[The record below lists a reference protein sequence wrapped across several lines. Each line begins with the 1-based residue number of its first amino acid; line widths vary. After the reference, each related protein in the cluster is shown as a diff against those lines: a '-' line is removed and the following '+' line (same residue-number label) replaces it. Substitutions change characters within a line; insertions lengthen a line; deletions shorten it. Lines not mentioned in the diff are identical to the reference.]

1 MMLTSAALD
10 RRSTAGTGDVDRFVG
25 VRARQIRQ
33 VPQSRGGEVRE
44 GHIRRERGG
53 ERQQQAP
60 YVAPG
65 LRRIASPPADAMGAG
80 HEVGGAEANP
90 ADPSRTRRRRAEGLG
105 QEGRGEVARAP
116 AHRTMV
122 RPGGAAAGFIHR
134 KTWLS
139 TGGRWSCLG
148 AVGSDR
154 YREMGN
160 GWYGVRRG
168 PSYRA
173 FAISRRGR
181 RRVRAGRPWR
191 LGEGSDASPWTEDG
205 DTPGQR
211 GERYGPLVLTRGVVT
226 GMMGPKNRHVTDK

>member
-1 MMLTSAALD
+1 MSALQPPMMLTPAALD

-44 GHIRRERGG
+44 GDIRRERGG
-53 ERQQQAP
+53 ERQQKAP

-65 LRRIASPPADAMGAG
+65 LRWIASPPADAMGAG
-80 HEVGGAEANP
+80 VQVGGAQPNP
-90 ADPSRTRRRRAEGLG
+90 ADPNRTRRRRAEGLG

-122 RPGGAAAGFIHR
+122 RPGGPAAGFIHR
-134 KTWLS
+134 GTWLS
-139 TGGRWSCLG
+139 TGGRCSCLG
-148 AVGSDR
+148 AVRSDR

-160 GWYGVRRG
+160 SWYGVRRG

-173 FAISRRGR
+173 FAISRRGK
-181 RRVRAGRPWR
+181 A
-191 LGEGSDASPWTEDG
+191 EGSRWEALAAGGAWTPARGPRTGTHPVSVASVTVPWSS
-205 DTPGQR
+205 PGAW
-211 GERYGPLVLTRGVVT
+211 
-226 GMMGPKNRHVTDK
+226 